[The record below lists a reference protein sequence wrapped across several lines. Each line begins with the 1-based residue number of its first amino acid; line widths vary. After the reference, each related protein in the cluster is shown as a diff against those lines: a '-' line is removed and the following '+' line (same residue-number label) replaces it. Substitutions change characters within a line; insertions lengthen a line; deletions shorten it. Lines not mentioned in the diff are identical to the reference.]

1 MNNQLIKSGINKISW
16 AMKYMDV
23 LYTLKKELESEK
35 PLKGARIA
43 MSIHLE
49 AKTANL
55 ALVLKD
61 MGAEVISTGC
71 NPLSTQDD
79 VAQALA
85 TMGIKVFAKRTHDE
99 NEYFENLYKT
109 LDQKP
114 NLILDDGADLTTIL
128 HTQRMDQ
135 LNEIVGACEETTTGL
150 KRMRSLEK
158 EGKLSYPVIA
168 VNDAQMKHLFDNR
181 YGTGQSTWDAIMRN
195 TNLLVAGKNVLV
207 CGYGW
212 CGRGI
217 AMRAKG
223 LGANVIVSEVNP
235 IKAIEAAMDG
245 FRVMNSLEAA
255 KIADIIVTATGN
267 RDVITHEHF
276 KVMKDKVILANA
288 GHFNVEIPFELLEKL
303 AKSKKE
309 VRENVVEYEMEDGK
323 RFYLLAEGRLVN
335 LAAGDGH
342 PVEIMDMSFSIQ
354 LLSLIYL
361 WQNRGKLEN
370 KVIKVPEEIDMKVA
384 RTKLET
390 LGIKIDELTEAQK
403 RYLDSI

>member
-1 MNNQLIKSGINKISW
+1 MNKELVESGIKKISW

-23 LYTLKKELESEK
+23 LYSLKKELEDEK
-35 PLKGARIA
+35 PLKNAKIA

-55 ALVLKD
+55 ALVLRD
-61 MGAEVISTGC
+61 MGAEVVSTGC

-79 VAQALA
+79 VAQALT

-99 NEYFENLYKT
+99 KEYFDNLHKT
-109 LDQKP
+109 LDQYP
-114 NLILDDGADLTTIL
+114 NLILDDGADLTTLL
-128 HTQRMDQ
+128 HTMRKEQ
-135 LNEIVGACEETTTGL
+135 LKEVMGACEETTTGL

-158 EGKLSYPVIA
+158 NGKLSYPVIA
-168 VNDAQMKHLFDNR
+168 VNDAKMKHLFDNR

-223 LGANVIVSEVNP
+223 LGANVIVSEVDSV
-235 IKAIEAAMDG
+235 KAIEAVMDG
-245 FRVMNSLEAA
+245 FKVMNSLEAV

-267 RDVITHEHF
+267 KDVITAEHF
-276 KVMKDKVILANA
+276 KIMKDRAILANA
-288 GHFNVEIPFELLEKL
+288 GHFNVEIPFNLLEQIS
-303 AKSKKE
+303 KSKKE
-309 VRENVVEYEMEDGK
+309 VRDNVLEYEMEDGK
-323 RFYLLAEGRLVN
+323 KFYLLAEGRLVN

-342 PVEIMDMSFSIQ
+342 PIEIMDMSFAIQ

-361 WQNRGKLEN
+361 WKNREKLEN
-370 KVIKVPEEIDMKVA
+370 KVLKVPEEIDQKVA
-384 RTKLET
+384 ETKLKV
-390 LGIKIDELTEAQK
+390 LGINIDKLTDEQIK
-403 RYLDSI
+403 YLESF

>member
-1 MNNQLIKSGINKISW
+1 MNNQLINEGINKISW

-23 LYTLKKELESEK
+23 LYTLKKELENEK

-55 ALVLKD
+55 ALVLRD

-99 NEYFENLYKT
+99 KEYFENLHRT

-128 HTQRMDQ
+128 HTQRTDQ
-135 LNEIVGACEETTTGL
+135 LKEIVGACEETTTGL

-158 EGKLSYPVIA
+158 KGKLAYPVIA

-223 LGANVIVSEVNP
+223 LGANVIVSEINP
-235 IKAIEAAMDG
+235 IKAIEAVMDG
-245 FRVMNSLEAA
+245 FRVMNSFEAV

-267 RDVITHEHF
+267 KDVITHEHF
-276 KVMKDKVILANA
+276 KLMKDKVILANA

-309 VRENVVEYEMEDGK
+309 VRENVVEYEMENGK

-354 LLSLIYL
+354 LLSLIHL
-361 WQNRGKLEN
+361 WKNRGKLEN

-384 RTKLET
+384 TTKLKT
-390 LGIKIDELTEAQK
+390 LGIKIDELTEEQK
-403 RYLDSI
+403 RYLESI